1 MKWDAARRAVH
12 REIQDLWEDEMNR
25 LGHLLVIVAATVSLH
40 GVAHAQFFSGDW
52 AKELQHDQPAPKTA
66 SQKRVEAEILG
77 LQAVVR
83 AKTLAKDYQGLQAYF
98 MPDFTMTH
106 GAGAI
111 HDREL
116 RTHFIVNG
124 NGGYEAM
131 VPDEQTIRVLDSN
144 AAVSIANNSLKA
156 ANGET
161 AWIRYMIVYER
172 GAPNVGYKGWREAAA
187 HVIGV
192 FPPKNRDPR
201 FGQ

>member
-1 MKWDAARRAVH
+1 MRRLTCLLGAVG
-12 REIQDLWEDEMNR
+12 L
-25 LGHLLVIVAATVSLH
+25 SLSLS
-40 GVAHAQFFSGDW
+40 GFAQAQIFSGDW

-66 SQKRVEAEILG
+66 EQKKVETEILG
-77 LQAVVR
+77 LQAAVR
-83 AKTLAKDYQGLQAYF
+83 ARTIAKDYDGLQAYF

-111 HDREL
+111 HDKEL

-131 VPDEQTIRVLDSN
+131 VPEEQTIRVLDRN

-161 AWIRYMIVYER
+161 AWIRYMIVYQR

-187 HVIGV
+187 HVIAV
-192 FPPKNRDPR
+192 FSPKNRDQR
-201 FGQ
+201 FGP

>member
-1 MKWDAARRAVH
+1 
-12 REIQDLWEDEMNR
+12 MNR
-25 LGHLLVIVAATVSLH
+25 LGHLLVVAAATVSLH
-40 GVAHAQFFSGDW
+40 GVAQAQIFSGDW
-52 AKELQHDQPAPKTA
+52 AKELQHDQPAPKTPE
-66 SQKRVEAEILG
+66 QKKVEQEILG
-77 LQAVVR
+77 LQAAIR
-83 AKTLAKDYQGLQAYF
+83 AKTIAKDYDGLQAYY

-111 HDREL
+111 HDKDM

-131 VPDEQTIRVLDSN
+131 VPEEQTIRVLDRN
-144 AAVSIANNSLKA
+144 AAISIANNALKA

-172 GAPNVGYKGWREAAA
+172 GAPNEGYKGWREAAA
-187 HVIGV
+187 HVVAV
-192 FPPKNRDPR
+192 FNPKNRDPR